1 MGSDCIRP
9 DLPGPEVARSEVAI
23 DASPVPIDASPS
35 PNGADRPDRRPHVLC
50 INNDPGV
57 LGLFAALLDDGGA
70 GPYRVTTRAY
80 VDHDM
85 ATLRALDPDL
95 IVLDYMW
102 RDDDAGWSLLQMLR
116 MDPATAAIPV
126 VLCTG
131 AVREVEALGG
141 HLAEMGVSVVLKP
154 FNIDQLEAAIAGGLA
169 AKPAA
174 GGR

>member
-1 MGSDCIRP
+1 M
-9 DLPGPEVARSEVAI
+9 
-23 DASPVPIDASPS
+23 
-35 PNGADRPDRRPHVLC
+35 LC
-50 INNDPGV
+50 INNDPAV

-85 ATLRALDPDL
+85 ATLRALNPDL

-131 AVREVEALGG
+131 AVHEVEALGG